1 VSDSEA
7 QTDSR
12 APLPD
17 SETAPSGA
25 ARRALES
32 FTKLPG
38 LLVLSLVLAILI
50 KSFLV
55 QAFVIPSAS
64 MEPTLMIGDRV
75 LVNRVATHLHPPVRQ
90 QVVVFS
96 DPNAAP
102 QNRSLIPALVHWL
115 GNGLGFASTEDF
127 IKRVIGLPGETVE
140 IRNHQVYIDGKPLS
154 EPYLTQRAR
163 RAMTNYP
170 RTKVL
175 PGHLFVMGDNR
186 GNSDD
191 SRGSLGQVPISDVI
205 GHAFVK
211 IWPPSR
217 IGWLR

>member
-7 QTDSR
+7 PTESG
-12 APLPD
+12 APLPE
-17 SETAPSGA
+17 SETTRYGA

-32 FTKLPG
+32 LTKLPG
-38 LLVLSLVLAILI
+38 LLILSLVLAILI

-75 LVNRVATHLHPPVRQ
+75 LVNRVATHFHPPVRQ
-90 QVVVFS
+90 QVIVFS
-96 DPNAAP
+96 DPNAP
-102 QNRSLIPALVHWL
+102 PESRSLIPAFVHWL

-127 IKRVIGLPGETVE
+127 IKRVIGLPGETVQ

-154 EPYLTQRAR
+154 EPYLTKQAR
-163 RAMTNYP
+163 QGMTNYP

-191 SRGSLGQVPISDVI
+191 SRGSLGQIPISDVI